1 MAAFL
6 GLSLVSEDQLD
17 TFSQTERYSDREL
30 WQSCIHDIQNSI
42 IDRLSDVLQVEKMK
56 DNSPPILLI
65 DPAYGINVGDNL
77 IAYGELVLM
86 ERLGF
91 SNHTE
96 CNIIQ
101 SQGFSRNCDNFTHLP
116 DGGLAWW
123 HGGGNWGDLW
133 ARVGLQLRSATE

>member
-56 DNSPPILLI
+56 DNSPPLLLI
-65 DPAYGINVGDNL
+65 DPAYGINGDNL
-77 IAYGELVLM
+77 IAYM
-86 ERLGF
+86 
-91 SNHTE
+91 
-96 CNIIQ
+96 
-101 SQGFSRNCDNFTHLP
+101 
-116 DGGLAWW
+116 
-123 HGGGNWGDLW
+123 
-133 ARVGLQLRSATE
+133 